1 MLQVAPT
8 VPPMN
13 PLEPELVATVVC
25 PQCGADLAPQLTA
38 CPRCRAALRASSA
51 HSALARPNSTSAHP
65 EAILKGLGA
74 ASTAHSSVA
83 RPHGMV
89 DSDQPPVMAEEVT
102 TEPKRDKW
110 LDNKLFILGMLFGAT
125 LFLGFPWLWKS
136 RAFTRGGKV
145 LITILVLVE
154 TVLVFWA
161 FFAVMAWSYRTIRAS
176 M

>member
-1 MLQVAPT
+1 MKPPRYSGYDVASSPT

-25 PQCGADLAPQLTA
+25 PQCGAELAPQLTA
-38 CPRCRAALRASSA
+38 CPRCRAALRASVT
-51 HSALARPNSTSAHP
+51 RPN
-65 EAILKGLGA
+65 
-74 ASTAHSSVA
+74 
-83 RPHGMV
+83 GMV